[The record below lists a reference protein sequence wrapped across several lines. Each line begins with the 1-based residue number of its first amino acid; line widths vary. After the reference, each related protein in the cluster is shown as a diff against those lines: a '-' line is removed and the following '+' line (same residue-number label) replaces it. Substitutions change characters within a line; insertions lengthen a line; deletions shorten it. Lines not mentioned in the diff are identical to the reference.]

1 MLCAVP
7 PCALPLRTQ
16 PYVYAVVNWSTA
28 PGAASAGVLTGII
41 VFVIVPLLGLLAYCL
56 VSLRRRHLDD
66 DDDGA
71 EGAAGA
77 AAAGTP
83 RGGKARGV
91 IGDTALS
98 CGSEE
103 EEEAGAAALAAEGV
117 EADAAA

>member
-1 MLCAVP
+1 
-7 PCALPLRTQ
+7 
-16 PYVYAVVNWSTA
+16 VYAVVNWRTA

-56 VSLRRRHLDD
+56 VSLRRKHLD

-71 EGAAGA
+71 EDTAGAA

-83 RGGKARGV
+83 RGGKARGGV

-103 EEEAGAAALAAEGV
+103 EEGGAAAALAVEGV